1 MIFSTSVGA
10 SSGGS
15 ATPLSSAVALWVPP
29 LIALGAFLRASVP
42 EAASVGLGVAG
53 SLAMPPLLSSA
64 CAALATWPATG
75 STSFGCDLGS
85 GGCSACFSA
94 LTPERAVAVRA
105 AAAGEDRHGQQEDQ
119 RATDQKLVLL
129 AAAALVSPICRW
141 LMWPTVGSTRLRRL
155 PCL

>member
-29 LIALGAFLRASVP
+29 LIALGVFLRESVP

-64 CAALATWPATG
+64 GAPLAT
-75 STSFGCDLGS
+75 
-85 GGCSACFSA
+85 
-94 LTPERAVAVRA
+94 
-105 AAAGEDRHGQQEDQ
+105 
-119 RATDQKLVLL
+119 
-129 AAAALVSPICRW
+129 
-141 LMWPTVGSTRLRRL
+141 
-155 PCL
+155 

>member
-1 MIFSTSVGA
+1 MIFRTSVGA

-42 EAASVGLGVAG
+42 EAASVGLGVEG

-64 CAALATWPATG
+64 CARAGDLAG
-75 STSFGCDLGS
+75 DGLDELRMRLGQR
-85 GGCSACFSA
+85 GLLGVLLGLDAGVH
-94 LTPERAVAVRA
+94 RRGVRA
-105 AAAGEDRHGQQEDQ
+105 AAGENRHGQQEDQ
-119 RATDQKLVLL
+119 RAADQKLVLL

-141 LMWPTVGSTRLRRL
+141 LIWPTVGSTRLRRL